1 MNRAPAA
8 SLNWW
13 VSINY
18 VNELQLKSL
27 LVGNSLMMSRR
38 LRGSLVGSSIRYSQ
52 HACFRVCVC
61 VCACIRACV
70 CVKGGFILSFISL
83 QPRPAY
89 LLTTTHIDSHTQIFS
104 CLAKDKV
111 MWVCVCV
118 FVRWVQLSASFLWPP
133 LLGVCACWTEGGHED
148 FTLISSLMK
157 RLRVGVGVLRERN
170 AGRWSTFHCQ
180 LQWSSVCVNKTDSES
195 SNKKT
200 FFGVFCWKFLTLV
213 TEFLSVRACW
223 EVW

>member
-1 MNRAPAA
+1 M
-8 SLNWW
+8 
-13 VSINY
+13 
-18 VNELQLKSL
+18 
-27 LVGNSLMMSRR
+27 
-38 LRGSLVGSSIRYSQ
+38 
-52 HACFRVCVC
+52 CVC
-61 VCACIRACV
+61 VHVYVLVCV
-70 CVKGGFILSFISL
+70 ECVKGGFILSFISL
-83 QPRPAY
+83 RPRPAY

-118 FVRWVQLSASFLWPP
+118 CVRWVQLSASFLWPP
-133 LLGVCACWTEGGHED
+133 LLGVCECWTEGGHED

-200 FFGVFCWKFLTLV
+200 FFGVFCWKFLTWWLNFSV
-213 TEFLSVRACW
+213 SEHAGKSDSRKYLFLSERWHKAHTHSLSSVAPQLLRLFSSD
-223 EVW
+223 